1 MTVANVQSA
10 AGRVQR
16 HSSFLKIGVAAASRR
31 QNAWHWLSVK
41 IKALKIVFYK
51 DGMLFLTNQL
61 NMSLHGK
68 LNYIQILS

>member
-1 MTVANVQSA
+1 MTVANVQLA

-16 HSSFLKIGVAAASRR
+16 HTSFFKIGVAAASRR

-51 DGMLFLTNQL
+51 DACSF
-61 NMSLHGK
+61 
-68 LNYIQILS
+68 